1 MRKPY
6 SDKVKMLAVKRVLMF
21 DERITDV
28 ARDLEI
34 GKSTLYNW
42 VSEAKQEDKFMVNSL
57 KKRLE
62 EVSKER
68 DILIKAATIL
78 VKKLL

>member
-1 MRKPY
+1 M
-6 SDKVKMLAVKRVLMF
+6 VKRVLMF